1 MRKHLLTEWAGDGR
15 MADSF
20 GIGSLL
26 TARIEVPRSE
36 LRKIELAG
44 VGLSRSPVGN
54 PFEGRA
60 FPLLE
65 EGAVV
70 LYAQRHNAFT
80 NLGIHA
86 VLDNI
91 FAINTPSALSHMG
104 ITDDDQ
110 AVTAATLLLDPAT
123 GGANKNIRTLG
134 TGVNATATSRTGNT
148 VTATAG
154 WQKTV
159 DFAGGWWP
167 IKKVGMLN
175 TSTDAGDD
183 TVPGVLGVWQIIGG
197 TGGASPYNEPF
208 TIDLSS
214 TSEAKLTLAIE
225 VTPTAT

>member
-1 MRKHLLTEWAGDGR
+1 MSKRLLTDT
-15 MADSF
+15 F

-26 TARIEVPRSE
+26 TARIEVPRSD
-36 LRKIELAG
+36 LRKMELSG
-44 VGLSRSPVGN
+44 VDLSRAPARN
-54 PFEGRA
+54 PFA
-60 FPLLE
+60 HPIPALE
-65 EGAVV
+65 EGSVV

-123 GGANKNIRTLG
+123 GGANKHIRALG
-134 TGVNATATSRTGNT
+134 TGINATATSRTGNT
-148 VTATAG
+148 VTAMAG

-183 TVPGVLGVWQIIGG
+183 TVPAVLGVWQIIGG

-208 TIDLSS
+208 TIDLSN